1 MRSGFN
7 DIVRLRRPAVLPRRA
22 CAAAWLSVSLLT
34 CGVHA
39 QEPAPPASPAA
50 PAECLPTGD
59 GYLRARISGALSAE
73 LNWGNDGTECTGAVR
88 PTDGG
93 VRMRFSRIAPDGV
106 GKLVLVFGIA
116 TLREGKPARLAPV
129 NVTVMREGKGEF
141 YSTQG
146 DDKCMLDEVRQEPII
161 GIPHRTRS
169 YRVIAR
175 GFCTEPARAV
185 RGSGVVLLS
194 RFDLAGRVDF
204 AAEDAT
210 DDDSLTASRSGQRT
224 ADGDG
229 SLAKIAKVAKRSL
242 H

>member
-1 MRSGFN
+1 MCLGS
-7 DIVRLRRPAVLPRRA
+7 DVVDRLRPCGGLLLRA
-22 CAAAWLSVSLLT
+22 CAASLIASVT
-34 CGVHA
+34 AGNVHA
-39 QEPAPPASPAA
+39 QESAPPAPSAGPV
-50 PAECLPTGD
+50 ECLPTGD

-169 YRVIAR
+169 WRVIAR

-185 RGSGVVLLS
+185 RGSGAVLLS
-194 RFDLAGRVDF
+194 RFDIAGRVDF

-210 DDDSLTASRSGQRT
+210 DDDALSASRSESRT
-224 ADGDG
+224 ADSGQ
-229 SLAKIAKVAKRSL
+229 
-242 H
+242 

>member
-1 MRSGFN
+1 MSLRCD
-7 DIVRLRRPAVLPRRA
+7 DIVSLRRPRDLASRA
-22 CAAAWLSVSLLT
+22 CAAASLIAPLLIYDAR
-34 CGVHA
+34 A
-39 QEPAPPASPAA
+39 QETPPSATPAP

-59 GYLRARISGALSAE
+59 GYLRARISGALNAE

-93 VRMRFSRIAPDGV
+93 VRMRFSRAAPDGV
-106 GKLVLVFGIA
+106 GKLVLLFGIA
-116 TLREGKPARLAPV
+116 TLREGKPAKLAPV

-146 DDKCMLDEVRQEPII
+146 DDKCMLDDVRQEPIV

-185 RGSGVVLLS
+185 RGSGSVLLS
-194 RFDLAGRVDF
+194 RFDLSGRVDF
-204 AAEDAT
+204 EAEDTT
-210 DDDSLTASRSGQRT
+210 DDDSL
-224 ADGDG
+224 
-229 SLAKIAKVAKRSL
+229 VAGAP
-242 H
+242 